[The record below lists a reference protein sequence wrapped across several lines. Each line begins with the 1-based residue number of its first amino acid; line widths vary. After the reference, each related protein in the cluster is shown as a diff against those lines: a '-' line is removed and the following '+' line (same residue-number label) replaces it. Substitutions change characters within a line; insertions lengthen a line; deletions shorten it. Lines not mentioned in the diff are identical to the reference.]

1 MNPFFNKSFWMGA
14 AWTLVAGGL
23 LFFATPLGDAGI
35 SAVAALVV
43 VAAGWAAVGRFQT
56 VTPNQM
62 NRNSRQNL
70 ERVLLAEFTELL
82 NECVRQFGAQYDEMG
97 REIGRVQTLLSEA
110 IASLTESFE
119 GMHRQTEEQR
129 QLALAITG
137 GDGGSETAKFGDF
150 VNSTSDMMSRM
161 VESTINNSKM
171 GMELVDVT
179 DDIVERINEVQRTL
193 SEITGIAK
201 QTNLL
206 ALNAAI
212 EAARAGEAGRGFAV
226 VADEVR
232 DLSARTT
239 KFSQQINATI
249 SRMHGSVRQSEEK
262 IQLLASQDMTF
273 ALESKRDITDIM
285 KGMGEQ
291 NELRA
296 KAIHSLRASAAI
308 VESQVGR
315 AITAMQFQDMVS
327 QLMNHVL
334 KRVAAL
340 DGVVG
345 HLGELS
351 KKLRV
356 DSDHE
361 DAADAIEALRGETRK
376 VSESLA
382 KMTSQTTHNPVGQK
396 VMTDGDVELF

>member
-1 MNPFFNKSFWMGA
+1 MGTVWTIA
-14 AWTLVAGGL
+14 AGAL

-35 SAVAALVV
+35 SAVAAMVV
-43 VAAGWAAVGRFQT
+43 VAAGWAVVGRLPSISPIQA
-56 VTPNQM
+56 NLI
-62 NRNSRQNL
+62 SRQNL
-70 ERVLLAEFTELL
+70 ERALLAEFTELL
-82 NECVRQFGAQYDEMG
+82 NECVRQFGAQYDEIG
-97 REIGRVQTLLSEA
+97 REIGRVQALLSEA
-110 IASLTESFE
+110 IASLTESFA

-129 QLALAITG
+129 RLALSITN
-137 GDGGSETAKFGDF
+137 GGSVGKTANFSDF
-150 VNSTSDMMSRM
+150 VKNTADVMSRV
-161 VESTINNSKM
+161 VESMVDNSKM

-179 DDIVERINEVQRTL
+179 DDIVQRIQEVQKTL
-193 SEITGIAK
+193 SEIAGIAK

-249 SRMHGSVRQSEEK
+249 SSMHGSVRQSEVT
-262 IQLLASQDMTF
+262 IQHMASQDMTF
-273 ALESKRDITDIM
+273 ALQSKQQITDIVN
-285 KGMGEQ
+285 GMGQQ

-296 KAIHSLRASAAI
+296 QAIHSLGAGAAI
-308 VESQVGR
+308 VEGQVGR
-315 AITAMQFQDMVS
+315 AITALNFQDMVS

-334 KRVAAL
+334 KRVDAL
-340 DGVVG
+340 DGVVR

-356 DSDHE
+356 DSNQ
-361 DAADAIEALRGETRK
+361 DAAADVIEALRGETRK
-376 VSESLA
+376 VSDSLA
-382 KMTSQTTHNPVGQK
+382 KMASQTTHKPVG
-396 VMTDGDVELF
+396 

>member
-1 MNPFFNKSFWMGA
+1 MTPFFNKPFWMGTG
-14 AWTLVAGGL
+14 WTLAAGAVL
-23 LFFATPLGDAGI
+23 YFVTPLGDAGI

-43 VAAGWAAVGRFQT
+43 VAAGWAVIGRFQPD
-56 VTPNQM
+56 TPNQLQ
-62 NRNSRQNL
+62 RNSRQNL

-82 NECVRQFGAQYDEMG
+82 NECVRQFGAQYGEIV
-97 REIGRVQTLLSEA
+97 REIGRVQTLLAEA
-110 IASLTESFE
+110 ISSLTESFE

-129 QLALAITG
+129 QLALSITG
-137 GDGGSETAKFGDF
+137 GDGGSENAKFGDF
-150 VNSTSDMMSRM
+150 VKSTSEMMTRV

-179 DDIVERINEVQRTL
+179 DDIVKRIHEVQKTL

-232 DLSARTT
+232 DLSSRTT

-249 SRMHGSVRQSEEK
+249 SSMHGSVRQSEEK

-285 KGMGEQ
+285 SGMGEQ

-296 KAIHSLRASAAI
+296 KAVHSLGASAAM

-315 AITAMQFQDMVS
+315 AITALQFQDMVS

-334 KRVAAL
+334 KRVDAL

-351 KKLRV
+351 NKLRV
-356 DSDHE
+356 DSDHD

-376 VSESLA
+376 VAESLA
-382 KMTSQTTHNPVGQK
+382 QMSSQTTHNPVDQK
-396 VMTDGDVELF
+396 VMTDGEVELF